1 MIRCQRRRGIVVFM
15 RNVMDDGK
23 AMSNKLARKRLSVLG
38 WLGSGAAAV
47 MLLVMGL
54 GCEFDSY
61 MDPSVVGR
69 WERTPVILPIL
80 DQLDIIDEPPSKA
93 PGTTP
98 VKSEDLIPEIEE
110 YVIGPGDLITFTIFE
125 LVVPNVESVQTR
137 RVDELGYVRLP
148 LIGAMKV
155 AGLKPS
161 RLEKAVSQKLSDK
174 EILKDAT
181 VSVIV
186 QEGRQKTYSVIG
198 EPQVAGTGIG
208 TYTIPHTN
216 FRLLEAMALARGIP
230 GRIKTIYVIRAPTMM
245 ASLPEV
251 LLGKELPSS
260 DVHPSDN
267 ARSERAVDLIDQL
280 LSGID
285 TTGSTQVASANGG
298 VAVAQ
303 ASSDDQQWVHVDGK
317 WVKIDAPQNASNMT
331 STPSNNAV
339 YVDDS
344 VRTYDPNDTASMLAD
359 TRIIEVPYD
368 KLLTGELKYNI
379 VIRAGD
385 VIRVPAP
392 VIGNVYIGGAIQRP
406 GTYALPGDK
415 DLTLKQLIF
424 AAGNLAPN
432 AIPER
437 VDLIRLVGDN
447 QEATVRINLR
457 EIFHGVEPD
466 FYLKPND
473 TLNIG
478 TNWIASPL
486 AVIRNGFRMTYGFGF
501 IVDRNFD
508 DKVFGFQQN

>member
-181 VSVIV
+181 VS
-186 QEGRQKTYSVIG
+186 EK
-198 EPQVAGTGIG
+198 
-208 TYTIPHTN
+208 
-216 FRLLEAMALARGIP
+216 
-230 GRIKTIYVIRAPTMM
+230 K
-245 ASLPEV
+245 
-251 LLGKELPSS
+251 
-260 DVHPSDN
+260 
-267 ARSERAVDLIDQL
+267 
-280 LSGID
+280 
-285 TTGSTQVASANGG
+285 
-298 VAVAQ
+298 
-303 ASSDDQQWVHVDGK
+303 
-317 WVKIDAPQNASNMT
+317 
-331 STPSNNAV
+331 
-339 YVDDS
+339 
-344 VRTYDPNDTASMLAD
+344 
-359 TRIIEVPYD
+359 
-368 KLLTGELKYNI
+368 
-379 VIRAGD
+379 
-385 VIRVPAP
+385 
-392 VIGNVYIGGAIQRP
+392 
-406 GTYALPGDK
+406 
-415 DLTLKQLIF
+415 
-424 AAGNLAPN
+424 
-432 AIPER
+432 
-437 VDLIRLVGDN
+437 
-447 QEATVRINLR
+447 
-457 EIFHGVEPD
+457 
-466 FYLKPND
+466 
-473 TLNIG
+473 
-478 TNWIASPL
+478 
-486 AVIRNGFRMTYGFGF
+486 
-501 IVDRNFD
+501 
-508 DKVFGFQQN
+508 